1 MTDLKTAI
9 REYLKHADALLLQEI
24 RDGTI
29 TIDEAKQD
37 TAEVEKWRTLLAV
50 MDAETALHGGPE

>member
-9 REYLKHADALLLQEI
+9 REYLKHADAVLLEDI
-24 RDGTI
+24 RNGAI

-37 TAEVEKWRTLLAV
+37 TAEVEKWRALLAV
-50 MDAETALHGGPE
+50 MDAETALHGAPE